1 MAKVSKRL
9 LVLNAV
15 LFQLV
20 WFIAVQG
27 DNLYALLALLF
38 LLVMHFTLMKPD
50 AQELRLIL
58 AVPVV
63 GIVADTLIMN
73 AGWIEYQS
81 TDHFL
86 IPIWLC
92 VLWVAFATTLKHSMS
107 WVFKTFWLP
116 PLVGL
121 LVVPFSYWA
130 GIKLSGSQLL
140 IPMERLLLLEGLVW
154 AVLLTLIGHTTRKQE
169 QSLC

>member
-1 MAKVSKRL
+1 MAKGSKSL
-9 LVLNAV
+9 LALNAV

-27 DNLYALLALLF
+27 NNRYALLALLF
-38 LLVMHFTLMKPD
+38 LLVVHFMLMKPD
-50 AQELRLIL
+50 RQELRLIV

-73 AGWIEYQS
+73 AGWIEYHG
-81 TDHFL
+81 THHFI

-92 VLWVAFATTLKHSMS
+92 VLWVAFATTLKHSLN
-107 WVFKTFWLP
+107 WLFKTFWLP
-116 PLVGL
+116 PLMGL

-130 GIKLSGSQLL
+130 GIRLSGSQPL
-140 IPMERLLLLEGLVW
+140 IPMERLLLLEGLFW
-154 AVLLTLIGHTTRKQE
+154 AVLLTLIGHIERKQE
-169 QSLC
+169 QP